1 MSSDVPSTR
10 SSTSLAD
17 QLIADLPRQPRV
29 TSAVA
34 IYRDL
39 HASILSNELPP
50 GAPLQDKLL
59 CAQFA
64 VSRTPVREA
73 LIRLAEDGLV
83 DIFPQSGTF
92 VSRIKGDAIPEALDI
107 RQALEGLAVTRAT
120 GIAKSADIARLDQLL
135 AQQTALAKTCD
146 TALFHE
152 ADELF
157 HETIGLIAE
166 RPGLWT
172 LVKQVKLQIDRT
184 RVLTLPA
191 PGRMLQVVGE
201 HRAVRD
207 AIAAGDA
214 AGAREAMTRHLYV
227 VIPDLARL
235 RGEYPAYFA

>member
-1 MSSDVPSTR
+1 MT
-10 SSTSLAD
+10 
-17 QLIADLPRQPRV
+17 PRPPRI

-34 IYRDL
+34 IYRQL
-39 HASILSNELPP
+39 HADILSNALPP
-50 GAPLQDKLL
+50 GTALQDKLL
-59 CAQFA
+59 CAQFS

-107 RQALEGLAVTRAT
+107 RQALECLAVARAT
-120 GIAKSADIARLDQLL
+120 TLARASDIAALDALL
-135 AQQTALAKTCD
+135 ARQTDLAEAGD
-146 TALFHE
+146 TGAFHD

-157 HETIGLIAE
+157 HETISLIAE

-191 PGRMLQVVGE
+191 SGRMAQVVAE
-201 HRAVRD
+201 HRLVRD
-207 AIAAGDA
+207 AIAAQDA
-214 AGAREAMTRHLYV
+214 ATAQATMMEHLSV